1 MFVKFSIKLFW
12 FLLPNKWEEKKKN
25 KPEKCEISKTRPDVT
40 IQQGSLDRKDKKLFL
55 IFSEVNA

>member
-1 MFVKFSIKLFW
+1 MFVKFSIKLFS
-12 FLLPNKWEEKKKN
+12 FLPPNKWEKKKK

>member
-12 FLLPNKWEEKKKN
+12 FLPPNKWGEKKK
-25 KPEKCEISKTRPDVT
+25 KQLEKCEISKARPDVI
-40 IQQGSLDRKDKKLFL
+40 IQQGSLDRKGKKLFL